1 MASSERSAVAYA
13 LGILVAL
20 IAAGVG
26 LFYVVDVFHLV
37 PVSYALIVRVL
48 IALVLGVLAI
58 SLVGRVVRK
67 ATRRWM
73 SFRRAGLVYSLYQL
87 VSYVVLAF
95 LLFAVAGVNGI
106 ALLAGGTFAGLVVGL
121 AGQTVLS
128 NLIAGVMLLFVRPF
142 GPGDRITLTTW
153 QYSLIAPVYPPKFYS
168 NDLLVPGYTG
178 IVEELGLIYSRI
190 RQDDG
195 IRVRFPNN
203 VLIQAAIL
211 SHDVA
216 ERWVRV
222 KYEIPPTI
230 DPEQLISRA
239 EEIVR
244 TSDWVARPD
253 SVRVWVHQATIGSY
267 VISVDALCK
276 GNVEEPPRSALL
288 IQIMKLV
295 REMSAASNPPTAPM
309 SSGAP
314 RGVPSPS
321 P

>member
-1 MASSERSAVAYA
+1 M
-13 LGILVAL
+13 
-20 IAAGVG
+20 
-26 LFYVVDVFHLV
+26 
-37 PVSYALIVRVL
+37 
-48 IALVLGVLAI
+48 
-58 SLVGRVVRK
+58 
-67 ATRRWM
+67 
-73 SFRRAGLVYSLYQL
+73 VYSLYQL
-87 VSYVVLAF
+87 VSYVVLAL

-222 KYEIPPTI
+222 KYEIPPAI

-239 EEIVR
+239 EEMVR

-267 VISVDALCK
+267 VISV
-276 GNVEEPPRSALL
+276 
-288 IQIMKLV
+288 
-295 REMSAASNPPTAPM
+295 
-309 SSGAP
+309 
-314 RGVPSPS
+314 
-321 P
+321 